1 MLRVLL
7 VNYSFAHMW
16 LKSFYTNFNVR
27 LIKTFNIKSISVNDY
42 KDEHQQLTSRKLLNP
57 FFHGNNDSAEFKPVI
72 LHAKQLFCFYAVF
85 FLIFPSTLP
94 MSQHFFT
101 LFRRKLIIITRNGG
115 SLTT

>member
-42 KDEHQQLTSRKLLNP
+42 KDERQQLTSRKLLNP
-57 FFHGNNDSAEFKPVI
+57 FSMGIMI
-72 LHAKQLFCFYAVF
+72 LQSLNLSFFMPNSCFV
-85 FLIFPSTLP
+85 ST
-94 MSQHFFT
+94 HFF
-101 LFRRKLIIITRNGG
+101 
-115 SLTT
+115 S